1 MRTRVKICGIT
12 RVEDA
17 RAAADAGA
25 DAIGLVF
32 DPDSPRCVTL
42 EQALA
47 IINSVPPF
55 VTVVGLFVDSPV
67 ERVRAVLERARLG
80 LVQFHGAETPEQC
93 RLYGRPYVKAIR
105 MRGGVNLHAEERRYA
120 DATGLVLDT
129 YVPGQSGGSGR
140 AFDWGLVPGDL
151 HKPVILAGGLHA
163 DNVGDAI
170 RRVRPAAVDVSS
182 GVESAK
188 GIKDPHKIAAFIR
201 AVREAA

>member
-32 DPDSPRCVTL
+32 EPASPRCVTL

-47 IINSVPPF
+47 IIDSVPPLM
-55 VTVVGLFVDSPV
+55 TVVGLFVDASPEHV
-67 ERVRAVLERARLG
+67 LAVLARVRLG
-80 LVQFHGAETPEQC
+80 LLQFHGTESAEQC
-93 RLYGRPYVKAIR
+93 RLYERPYLKAIR
-105 MRGGVNLHAEERRYA
+105 MREGVDLHLEARRFD
-120 DATGLVLDT
+120 DAAGLVLDSF
-129 YVPGQSGGSGR
+129 VPGQSGGSGQT
-140 AFDWGLVPGDL
+140 FDWARIPRDL
-151 HKPVILAGGLHA
+151 AKPVILAGGLTPE
-163 DNVGDAI
+163 NVGEAI

-182 GVESAK
+182 GVERAK
-188 GIKDPHKIAAFIR
+188 GIKDHARIAAFID